1 MALLIITVIIILILE
16 LPCLIKNQMKRELAV
31 FSAILIIGA
40 VYGIFHIFQLHYLNP
55 TNITQSIFK
64 PLFDTI
70 DGLLK

>member
-1 MALLIITVIIILILE
+1 
-16 LPCLIKNQMKRELAV
+16 MKRELAV